1 HTIGGGTDWFLLV
14 GVAAEDAATTDANI
28 TSVTYN
34 GVALTA
40 VPGSKISGG
49 GTGIIQTQ
57 MFFGFGTSL
66 GAAGAHTVTVTFQ
79 GPVDGVSAS
88 SVSFSGVSQTAP
100 EAATTR
106 TDTSGADYIST
117 SITTRSAN
125 AWVVDVVGSGNSGS
139 FTAGSGQSDATDR
152 EASRVPR

>member
-1 HTIGGGTDWFLLV
+1 DRVVVV
-14 GVAAEDAATTDANI
+14 GVAVEDATATDAN
-28 TSVTYN
+28 VTGVTFN

-40 VPGSKISGG
+40 VPNSKISGG

-57 MFFGFGTSL
+57 LFYALNASL
-66 GAAGAHTVTVTFQ
+66 PAAGHYTVAVTFQ
-79 GPVDGVSAS
+79 GAVDGISAGAIS
-88 SVSFSGVSQTAP
+88 LTAVAQSGP
-100 EAATTR
+100 EAAATR
-106 TDTSGADYIST
+106 VDTSGADAIST
-117 SITTRSAN
+117 SITTRTAN